1 PMLNAAPDIDAWMM
15 TFGTD
20 LAPEADTTGI
30 ALIALFGEVAGLGI
44 GDTVADAE
52 LDDVFDGAVMPLGC
66 IQRALSPYS
75 DPVYSG
81 MVLEAECS
89 GESVYA
95 LLAAYEVENPTY
107 IVVIMSMTQSDAERR
122 DVQKFYDTFVV
133 FTEDEAVLP

>member
-1 PMLNAAPDIDAWMM
+1 
-15 TFGTD
+15 
-20 LAPEADTTGI
+20 
-30 ALIALFGEVAGLGI
+30 
-44 GDTVADAE
+44 
-52 LDDVFDGAVMPLGC
+52 
-66 IQRALSPYS
+66 
-75 DPVYSG
+75 